1 MGFKFPKEMYDK
13 IKVVPIVDIE
23 LDVISEKVEREVLEN
38 NAAVMVGRPEFYHY
52 QLLKGSKDKALFK
65 QSRMSKDIIG
75 GVKIEH
81 ELCNF

>member
-65 QSRMSKDIIG
+65 QSRMSKDIVG
-75 GVKIEH
+75 GVKN
-81 ELCNF
+81 LS